1 MNPSQSSASGRP
13 RIFSRVPAALAP
25 RTLAVIKGLIF
36 IVGLGELASLV
47 WRAFAQDLGANPV
60 EVIERGLG
68 TAALV
73 FLLVTLGISPLRW
86 LSGWAWLVRLRRMLG
101 LFSFFYASLHVLAYV
116 WLDHWFA
123 WQEIFDD
130 IVKRPYLSF
139 GAAAF
144 LLLVPLALTSTQGWI
159 RRLGGRNWQR
169 LHRLVYLAAMLAVLH
184 YWFHKLAKNNI
195 EEPAIYAV
203 VLGVLL
209 GARLVHWRRA
219 R

>member
-1 MNPSQSSASGRP
+1 MNPSKSSAASRP
-13 RIFSRVPAALAP
+13 RIFNWIPAALSA
-25 RTLAVIKGLIF
+25 RALARVKAF
-36 IVGLGELASLV
+36 VFLASLSELLSLG
-47 WRAFAQDLGANPV
+47 WRAFSQDLGANPV

-73 FLLVTLGISPLRW
+73 FLLLTLGISPLRW

-123 WQEIFDD
+123 WQEIFED

-139 GAAAF
+139 GAVAF

-169 LHRLVYLAAMLAVLH
+169 LHRLVYLAAVLAILH

-195 EEPAIYAV
+195 EDPAIYAV
-203 VLGVLL
+203 ILGVLL